1 MFLAGGRVSDLTR
14 FPLWLLQEDSS
25 TRSCRSARGTSSEHD
40 HHDICGTGLHHW
52 AMSTRR
58 TSVSAGL
65 LLFRRLTSPERVELF
80 LAHPGGPFWKGRE
93 EGAWT
98 IPKGEVGEG
107 EALLDAAC
115 REFNEE
121 TGIVSSP
128 PYHPLGSVR
137 QKSGKTVH
145 AWAWEGD
152 ADAARITSN
161 EMRTEWP
168 RGSGRWLTFPEVDR
182 CGWFAPSQARI
193 KMNGAQAAF
202 VDRLEALLRESIE
215 A

>member
-1 MFLAGGRVSDLTR
+1 
-14 FPLWLLQEDSS
+14 
-25 TRSCRSARGTSSEHD
+25 
-40 HHDICGTGLHHW
+40 
-52 AMSTRR
+52 MSTRR
-58 TSVSAGL
+58 GTVSAGL
-65 LLFRRLTSPERVELF
+65 LLYRRLAASQAIELF
-80 LAHPGGPFWKGRE
+80 LAHPGGPFWKGRD

-115 REFNEE
+115 REFAEE
-121 TGIVSSP
+121 TGILAVP
-128 PYHPLGSVR
+128 PFRPLGSVR

-152 ADAARITSN
+152 ADAERITSN
-161 EMRTEWP
+161 DMRTEWP

-182 CGWFAPSQARI
+182 CAWFVPSVARL

-202 VDRLEALLRESIE
+202 VERLEALLAAEQSR
-215 A
+215 